1 MRVPTSPCTSIYVKV
16 FPSIL
21 FFFASS
27 RPDPE
32 RSLFSDILL
41 LLLLLCD
48 PSEVPSWATGLDS
61 RWRSHYAYIIYIYKC
76 VCVYCAVG
84 PSLRVI
90 VTRRHHGCRALV
102 HNNIVIMYIYVHDCC
117 CR

>member
-41 LLLLLCD
+41 LLLLCD

-61 RWRSHYAYIIYIYKC
+61 RWRSYYAYIIYIYKC